1 MRRRPVS
8 ATTRA
13 YTNLTSILH
22 SDERQPVIKTRP
34 CRQTN
39 SIAAA
44 KIVRKIIADNKGSAE
59 LQAVLEEPVP
69 NPVNGLLSV
78 LGTGF
83 AFGVWKGVLASHE
96 VELETV
102 SARRWKADLGLNK
115 AGKEGSRLLALQLFP
130 KAAGLLK

>member
-1 MRRRPVS
+1 MKAFS
-8 ATTRA
+8 
-13 YTNLTSILH
+13 
-22 SDERQPVIKTRP
+22 

-44 KIVRKIIADNKGSAE
+44 KIIRDLAAGAHNSAE
-59 LQAVLEEPVP
+59 LCAVLEEPVP

-83 AFGVWKGVLASHE
+83 AFGVWKGVLASHA
-96 VELETV
+96 VNLETV

-115 AGKEGSRLLALQLFP
+115 AGKEGSRNLALQLFP